1 MNDFLSFLADRDFIV
16 QRQKDLQDFL
26 RKVLDNEQ
34 LANNLNTK
42 RFLDFESYTLNFQG
56 IKYYIKITCN
66 ILLTEE
72 F

>member
-1 MNDFLSFLADRDFIV
+1 MSKIPTFLITDRDFIV
-16 QRQKDLQDFL
+16 QRQKELYDFIN
-26 RKVLDNEQ
+26 KVLDQHQ

-56 IKYYIKITCN
+56 MIRKASSLIDDGW
-66 ILLTEE
+66 